1 MKTKTAVMILLIP
14 DVKYL
19 PIKNRILLRENNARL
34 QDSGKER
41 NKNNVCRSFY
51 ISLNGRPDKRE
62 RHPAWRILK
71 RVQPVNRY
79 ARPIRS
85 TRRRKA

>member
-14 DVKYL
+14 GVKYL

-34 QDSGKER
+34 QDSGKEL

-51 ISLNGRPDKRE
+51 I
-62 RHPAWRILK
+62 
-71 RVQPVNRY
+71 
-79 ARPIRS
+79 
-85 TRRRKA
+85 T